1 MRLDQD
7 LTSIPNP
14 APLPNKASAA
24 KKVSLNAKTVEAT
37 HVAGRVNPP
46 QMKIGRKDFEL
57 NSLIKHIVIRIAA
70 LTISG
75 SAALLHFDLL
85 HCHGAP
91 LTFGLGAISGDLGR
105 RDQKRLL
112 IGRPARKIV

>member
-7 LTSIPNP
+7 LTSIPDP

-24 KKVSLNAKTVEAT
+24 KKVSLNAKSVEAT

-57 NSLIKHIVIRIAA
+57 DRLIEHIVIRIAA
-70 LTISG
+70 PTISG
-75 SAALLHFDLL
+75 SLARLYRDLL
-85 HCHGAP
+85 LCQGA
-91 LTFGLGAISGDLGR
+91 LRSFGLGTISGDLGR